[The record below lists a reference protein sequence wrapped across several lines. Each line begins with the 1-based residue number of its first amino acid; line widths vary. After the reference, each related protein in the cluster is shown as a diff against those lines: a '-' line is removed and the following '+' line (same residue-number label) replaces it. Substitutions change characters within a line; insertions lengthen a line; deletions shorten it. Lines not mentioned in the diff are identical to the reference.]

1 MEHKIRIQNPCNENW
16 NAMSPNEKGR
26 FCNSCNKTVIDF
38 TKMNTIEIQK
48 YFDENSSNES
58 ICGFYKLNQVENE
71 SSSKYINLRNRFSR
85 IKVKPIKIIALYSL
99 SFLFTFTS
107 CIMGKRAE
115 EKPEELIEN
124 DTSNKNKINDSIQ
137 NVEKKNDSIK
147 TDRNLVKE
155 KK

>member
-1 MEHKIRIQNPCNENW
+1 
-16 NAMSPNEKGR
+16 
-26 FCNSCNKTVIDF
+26 
-38 TKMNTIEIQK
+38 MNTIEIQK